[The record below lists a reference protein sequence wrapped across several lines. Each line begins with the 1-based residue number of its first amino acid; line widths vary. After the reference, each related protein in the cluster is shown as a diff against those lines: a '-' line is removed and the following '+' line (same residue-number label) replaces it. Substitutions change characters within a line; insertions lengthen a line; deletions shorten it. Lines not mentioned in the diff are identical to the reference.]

1 MAHAVHNTYKALNR
15 VNEAKKVF
23 GSDDDTHPGIKYLF
37 STAKEFYIGGKLE
50 AINRLEHYDFLDLRC
65 KCRFLT
71 LAWRIR
77 LTTMQS
83 PPLSFA
89 LTSTSS
95 AGKRSS
101 LSRPETPC
109 TVLTVS

>member
-1 MAHAVHNTYKALNR
+1 MLYR

-23 GSDDDTHPGIKYLF
+23 GSDDDTHPGVKYLF
-37 STAKEFYIGGKLE
+37 DTAKEFYVGGKLE

-65 KCRFLT
+65 KQWQLSQAYHEANIHKS
-71 LAWRIR
+71 L
-77 LTTMQS
+77 
-83 PPLSFA
+83 PLSSA